1 MSAGSSRRVCRWL
14 AIAALAAC
22 APTIDNPVEVQ
33 RGRDREDGAAA
44 AAQLAQLPGAVSA
57 SVTIHRPVR
66 DPLLP
71 TPTPPTS
78 LTPVPSAERATVAA
92 LIVVDDRAD
101 RAAVTAAATTLLRAA
116 APEVGAPEV
125 MTMVGAHRAVLAK
138 VGPFTVEAASKTAL
152 EAALIGAL
160 ALIAGLAAWIAVRER
175 RA

>member
-71 TPTPPTS
+71 TPS
-78 LTPVPSAERATVAA
+78 LTPVPSAARATVAA

>member
-1 MSAGSSRRVCRWL
+1 
-14 AIAALAAC
+14 
-22 APTIDNPVEVQ
+22 VQ

-71 TPTPPTS
+71 TPSPTPTPS

-92 LIVVDDRAD
+92 LLVVDDRAD